1 MELGRVA
8 GMGEPFATMARCNAK
23 ARAASDAAK
32 SDRIS
37 RSVPADL
44 LLLQAPARLD
54 RIEVMR
60 VRREVDDADAAG
72 RAESDDPLVVMRRE
86 IVEQQD
92 VAPLELGEQ
101 LFGEPIDEALL
112 VRAGKHRGEEDPA
125 GQPHRA
131 KEREVLA
138 PVHGRALDVFAP
150 LLHPGVAPGH
160 RDVEPRLVEENQPAR
175 RHAADQAPEGF
186 SLRNDVGTE
195 LLQGTKTFFFTTY
208 PARYSARLMLDTWR
222 RCLPRLCRLYSA
234 VISPAFPSGRRA
246 RIASNSSRETLE
258 GVPPPFLRGLTW
270 PSRRN
275 CHTQRFA
282 VASPIQKRRASRMY
296 TPSPR
301 SCASTSL
308 CLNSIGW
315 ASAMPRLALLCQLLG
330 WTKPKRIDRLRSG
343 DCLVDRVVIST
354 GHANTPRPGRAGST
368 REVPRRHRRD
378 PRA

>member
-8 GMGEPFATMARCNAK
+8 GMGEPLATMARCNAK

-72 RAESDDPLVVMRRE
+72 RAESDDALVVMRGE

-92 VAPLELGEQ
+92 VAPLELWEQ
-101 LFGEPIDEALL
+101 LLGEP
-112 VRAGKHRGEEDPA
+112 
-125 GQPHRA
+125 
-131 KEREVLA
+131 
-138 PVHGRALDVFAP
+138 
-150 LLHPGVAPGH
+150 
-160 RDVEPRLVEENQPAR
+160 
-175 RHAADQAPEGF
+175 
-186 SLRNDVGTE
+186 
-195 LLQGTKTFFFTTY
+195 
-208 PARYSARLMLDTWR
+208 
-222 RCLPRLCRLYSA
+222 LCRLYSA

-296 TPSPR
+296 PPSPR

-315 ASAMPRLALLCQLLG
+315 ASAMPRLDQ
-330 WTKPKRIDRLRSG
+330 TRIRDATM
-343 DCLVDRVVIST
+343 ISSAEQW
-354 GHANTPRPGRAGST
+354 G
-368 REVPRRHRRD
+368 
-378 PRA
+378 